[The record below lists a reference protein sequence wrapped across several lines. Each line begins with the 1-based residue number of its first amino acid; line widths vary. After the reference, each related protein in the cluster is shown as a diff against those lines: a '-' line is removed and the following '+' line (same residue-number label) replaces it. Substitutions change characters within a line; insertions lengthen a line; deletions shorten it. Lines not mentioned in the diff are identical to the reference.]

1 MNKFIGVGRLTADV
15 NVRYTQNGKCVASFT
30 VAVDSYGEKK
40 ADFVPVIAW
49 EKLAETCGN
58 NLGKG
63 RLVLVEGRLQI
74 RSYETKEGQ
83 KRTVAEVVAQNVQFL
98 DHKKKDENGY
108 DMNSFGKEVMP
119 NEEVPF

>member
-1 MNKFIGVGRLTADV
+1 MNKVIIVGRLVRDPET
-15 NVRYTQNGKCVASFT
+15 RYTQAGKSATSFT
-30 VAVDSYGEKK
+30 VAVDRYGEKK
-40 ADFVPVIAW
+40 ADFIPVIAW

-98 DHKKKDENGY
+98 DHKKKEENSY
-108 DMNSFGKEVMP
+108 DMNSFGKEVLP
-119 NEEVPF
+119 DTEIPF